1 MSDTPAQFWLLTGDV
16 PAGPFTV
23 EQVHAELAAG
33 RATWQTPACAVGGH
47 EWRPLVQTPGV
58 GPSVPV
64 SPPEPSPPPA
74 ESSVPVP
81 PATAGATP
89 AKSITPGRTAERAGV
104 LIGIGLLI
112 GAVALIGGLGYLA
125 YEWLRPHTPLEVCQ
139 KFNAAKTPAE
149 AKKYTTPRMH
159 KIVDELFKDQTPDD
173 PNTAFE
179 FTRESDGPD
188 PGVKLVGFRGSMWVP
203 EAGRRLQMEGHFRMV
218 RIGGWKADDMVF
230 TGAEGVAVEAPV
242 SLVDE
247 FHRGT
252 FRTSGPTATPKAGG
266 ATKTPLTPPPVPRT
280 GIAGAFDYVWSNFGL
295 GGIIA
300 VVVVIAIVMGVREE
314 MKKKRS

>member
-23 EQVHAELAAG
+23 KQVHAELAAG

-74 ESSVPVP
+74 ESAVPVLP
-81 PATAGATP
+81 TTTGTTP
-89 AKSITPGRTAERAGV
+89 AKSTTPDRTVERVGV

-112 GAVALIGGLGYLA
+112 GGVALVGWLGYLV
-125 YEWLRPHTPLEVCQ
+125 YNWVRPYTPLEVCE
-139 KFNAAKTPAE
+139 KLGEAKTAAE
-149 AKKYTTPRMH
+149 AKKYATPRLH
-159 KIVDELFKDQTPDD
+159 KFLDESFKDQTPDD
-173 PNTAFE
+173 PNFTFDW
-179 FTRESDGPD
+179 TRESDGPMA
-188 PGVKLVGFRGSMWVP
+188 GVKLVGFRMSMWVP
-203 EAGRRLQMEGHFRMV
+203 EAGRRVPMEGQV
-218 RIGGWKADDMVF
+218 RLVQSGGWKADDLVI
-230 TGAEGVAVEAPV
+230 TGAEGVVMDGPV

-247 FHRGT
+247 FRRESLRNAAGK
-252 FRTSGPTATPKAGG
+252 KAM
-266 ATKTPLTPPPVPRT
+266 PSNLTPPPVQRK
-280 GIAGAFDYVWSNFGL
+280 GIAGAFDSVWNNFGL

-300 VVVVIAIVMGVREE
+300 VVVVIAIVLGVREE